1 MDASL
6 RDVCSRF
13 RHNLKSRHPIQTHGM
28 AEVAELKLHKVIGY
42 NGTFNNTVLYTNDGH
57 YLIYSLGL
65 TVVIRDL
72 RSNAQGFLHGHT
84 DIITCLT
91 ISNNGRLLASGQQS
105 KSRGNKAP
113 VLVWDLR
120 GAITAMAGKAN
131 QSDKVVYR
139 LVLHMGKVQDMA
151 FSSQDTCLY
160 TVGGQDDNALVCWNM
175 ETGEP
180 ICGTPA
186 GDDSTLVVRSFRTA
200 NNNDLLITG
209 GNYAFN
215 VWRVDHKHRKFHP
228 LRANLGNLKRIM
240 SAIAISPDD
249 KIAYVGTKTGDL
261 LEIILD
267 CDLTKPNCAFPPV
280 GTQKPRYNRTTKER
294 FSQGINTV
302 VVHEHNQQRFL
313 LLGAGDGSL
322 VVLLPG
328 GVTDPI
334 KSTPIPTGPI
344 EKLQGGIT
352 ALSEGPHGQFYVG
365 TNQSNMYLATLPSET
380 TIKAELRATCHY
392 GSINDVVF
400 PKAPSKGV
408 EMNSNL
414 FVTCSKT
421 DIRVWNAR
429 KAQEILRIQVPN
441 LVCNCVDLTVD
452 GSVIVSGW
460 DDGKVRAFYPESG
473 KLKFVIQDA
482 HNESVTAIAVCH
494 DTDHEREWRLITGG
508 KDGRVRVWRI
518 TPSRQ
523 TMEASMKE
531 HRGPVNSI
539 QVVRDNSSCVSASSD
554 GSCISWNL
562 DNFTRVQA
570 MFASTVFRRILYHPD
585 ESQMLTCGSD
595 RRVTYYDSY
604 DGEAI
609 RILEEAADG
618 EMLAL
623 DIERSGNIFVTG
635 GRDSTLKVWHYDNG
649 EPIGVGKGHSEAINA
664 VKISPERKHIVT
676 VGSEGAIMI
685 WEMGELLTH
694 TNN

>member
-1 MDASL
+1 
-6 RDVCSRF
+6 
-13 RHNLKSRHPIQTHGM
+13 
-28 AEVAELKLHKVIGY
+28 
-42 NGTFNNTVLYTNDGH
+42 
-57 YLIYSLGL
+57 
-65 TVVIRDL
+65 
-72 RSNAQGFLHGHT
+72 
-84 DIITCLT
+84 
-91 ISNNGRLLASGQQS
+91 
-105 KSRGNKAP
+105 
-113 VLVWDLR
+113 
-120 GAITAMAGKAN
+120 
-131 QSDKVVYR
+131 
-139 LVLHMGKVQDMA
+139 
-151 FSSQDTCLY
+151 
-160 TVGGQDDNALVCWNM
+160 
-175 ETGEP
+175 
-180 ICGTPA
+180 
-186 GDDSTLVVRSFRTA
+186 
-200 NNNDLLITG
+200 
-209 GNYAFN
+209 
-215 VWRVDHKHRKFHP
+215 
-228 LRANLGNLKRIM
+228 
-240 SAIAISPDD
+240 
-249 KIAYVGTKTGDL
+249 
-261 LEIILD
+261 
-267 CDLTKPNCAFPPV
+267 
-280 GTQKPRYNRTTKER
+280 
-294 FSQGINTV
+294 
-302 VVHEHNQQRFL
+302 
-313 LLGAGDGSL
+313 
-322 VVLLPG
+322 
-328 GVTDPI
+328 
-334 KSTPIPTGPI
+334 
-344 EKLQGGIT
+344 
-352 ALSEGPHGQFYVG
+352 
-365 TNQSNMYLATLPSET
+365 
-380 TIKAELRATCHY
+380 
-392 GSINDVVF
+392 
-400 PKAPSKGV
+400 
-408 EMNSNL
+408 
-414 FVTCSKT
+414 
-421 DIRVWNAR
+421 
-429 KAQEILRIQVPN
+429 
-441 LVCNCVDLTVD
+441 
-452 GSVIVSGW
+452 
-460 DDGKVRAFYPESG
+460 VRAFYPESG

>member
-1 MDASL
+1 
-6 RDVCSRF
+6 
-13 RHNLKSRHPIQTHGM
+13 M

-42 NGTFNNTVLYTNDGH
+42 NGTFNNTVLYTRDGH
-57 YLIYSLGL
+57 FLIYSLGL
-65 TVVIRDL
+65 TVVLRDL

-113 VLVWDLR
+113 VLVWDLH
-120 GAITAMAGKAN
+120 GAIAAMTEKAN
-131 QSDKVVYR
+131 QSDKVLYR

-186 GDDSTLVVRSFRTA
+186 GDDSTLVVRAFRTA
-200 NNNDLLITG
+200 NNNDLLVTG

-240 SAIAISPDD
+240 SSIAISPDD

-302 VVHEHNQQRFL
+302 LVHEHSQQRLL

-322 VVLLPG
+322 VVLFPG
-328 GVTDPI
+328 AANDPI

-344 EKLQGGIT
+344 EKLQGGVT

-365 TNQSNMYLATLPSET
+365 TNQSNMYLATLPET
-380 TIKAELRATCHY
+380 GQAIKAELRATCHY

-400 PKAPSKGV
+400 PKAPSKGD

-609 RILEEAADG
+609 RILEEAAEG

-623 DIERSGNIFVTG
+623 DIERSGNVFVTG

-685 WEMGELLTH
+685 WEMGSLLAH
-694 TNN
+694 MNQ

>member
-1 MDASL
+1 
-6 RDVCSRF
+6 
-13 RHNLKSRHPIQTHGM
+13 M
-28 AEVAELKLHKVIGY
+28 AEVAELKLFKVIGY
-42 NGTFNNTVLYTNDGH
+42 NGSYNNTVIYTKDGQ

-65 TVVIRDL
+65 TVVIKDL
-72 RSNAQGFLHGHT
+72 RSSAQGFLHGHT
-84 DIITCLT
+84 DIITCLA
-91 ISNNGRLLASGQQS
+91 ISNDGAKLASGQQS

-120 GAITAMAGKAN
+120 GAIAAMTEKAN
-131 QSDKVVYR
+131 QSDKVIYR

-151 FSSQDTCLY
+151 FSSQDTSLY
-160 TVGGQDDNALVCWNM
+160 TVGGQDDNALVCWSM
-175 ETGEP
+175 KTGEP
-180 ICGTPA
+180 VCGTPA
-186 GDDSTLVVRSFRTA
+186 GDDSTLVVTAFRQGA
-200 NNNDLLITG
+200 NNDLLVTG
-209 GNYAFN
+209 GNYSIN
-215 VWRVDHKHRKFHP
+215 VWRIDHKYRKFHP
-228 LRANLGNLKRIM
+228 LRANLGNLKRII
-240 SAIAISPDD
+240 STIALSSDD
-249 KIAYVGTKTGDL
+249 KIAYCGTKTGDL
-261 LEIILD
+261 LEVIMD

-280 GTQKPRYNRTTKER
+280 GAQKPRYNRTTKER

-302 VVHEHNQQRFL
+302 IVYEDHGHRYL

-322 VVLLPG
+322 AILPTG
-328 GVTDPI
+328 GINEPI
-334 KSTPIPTGPI
+334 KSTPIVTTVI
-344 EKLQGGIT
+344 EKLLGGIT
-352 ALSEGPHGQFYVG
+352 SLSEGPHGSLYAG
-365 TNQSNMYLATLPSET
+365 TNQSNMYSVAVTNTDGLGLRVD
-380 TIKAELRATCHY
+380 LRATCHY
-392 GSINDVVF
+392 GGINDIVF
-400 PKAPSKGV
+400 PKSSLKSH

-421 DIRVWNAR
+421 DIRIWNAR
-429 KAQEILRIQVPN
+429 RAQEILRIQVPN
-441 LVCNCVDLTVD
+441 LVCNCIDLTSD

-494 DTDHEREWRLITGG
+494 DTEQEREWRLITGG

-539 QVVRDNSSCVSASSD
+539 QIVRDNSSCVSASSD

-562 DNFTRVQA
+562 ENYTRVQA

-585 ESQMLTCGSD
+585 ESQLLTCGSD
-595 RRVTYYDSY
+595 RRITYYDSY

-649 EPIGVGKGHSEAINA
+649 EPIAVGKGHSEAINA
-664 VKISPERKHIVT
+664 VKISPERQHIVT

-685 WEMGELLTH
+685 WEMGSLLNHLTDDA
-694 TNN
+694 TE

>member
-1 MDASL
+1 
-6 RDVCSRF
+6 
-13 RHNLKSRHPIQTHGM
+13 M

-42 NGTFNNTVLYTNDGH
+42 NGSFNNTVLYTKDGH

-91 ISNNGRLLASGQQS
+91 LSNNGRLLASGQQS

-113 VLVWDLR
+113 VLVWDLQA
-120 GAITAMAGKAN
+120 AIAAMASKAN
-131 QSDKVVYR
+131 QSDKVTYR

-151 FSSQDTCLY
+151 FSSQDNCLF

-186 GDDSTLVVRSFRTA
+186 GDDSTLVVRAFRQA
-200 NNNDLLITG
+200 SNNELLVTG

-249 KIAYVGTKTGDL
+249 KIAYVGTKTGDV

-302 VVHEHNQQRFL
+302 AVVEQNQQRML
-313 LLGAGDGSL
+313 LLGAGDGSIAM
-322 VVLLPG
+322 LLTG
-328 GVTDPI
+328 GVADGI

-344 EKLQGGIT
+344 EKLQGGVT
-352 ALSEGPHGQFYVG
+352 AVAEGPPGVYFIG
-365 TNQSNMYLATLPSET
+365 TNQSNMYAATVDSSA
-380 TIKAELRATCHY
+380 IKVELRATCHY
-392 GSINDVVF
+392 GSINDIVF
-400 PKAPSKGV
+400 PKAPSKGDDI
-408 EMNSNL
+408 NSNL

-421 DIRVWNAR
+421 DIRIWNAR

-482 HNESVTAIAVCH
+482 HNESVTAIAVCN
-494 DTDHEREWRLITGG
+494 DTDKEWRLITGG

-539 QVVRDNSSCVSASSD
+539 QVVQDNSSCVSASSD

-562 DNFTRVQA
+562 ESFTRVQA

-585 ESQMLTCGSD
+585 ESQLLTCGSD

-609 RILEEAADG
+609 RILEEAAEG
-618 EMLAL
+618 ELLAL
-623 DIERSGNIFVTG
+623 DIERSGNLFVTG

-649 EPIGVGKGHSEAINA
+649 EPIAVGKGHSEAINA
-664 VKISPERKHIVT
+664 VKISPDRKHIVT

-685 WEMGELLTH
+685 WEVGSLLAH
-694 TNN
+694 LDN